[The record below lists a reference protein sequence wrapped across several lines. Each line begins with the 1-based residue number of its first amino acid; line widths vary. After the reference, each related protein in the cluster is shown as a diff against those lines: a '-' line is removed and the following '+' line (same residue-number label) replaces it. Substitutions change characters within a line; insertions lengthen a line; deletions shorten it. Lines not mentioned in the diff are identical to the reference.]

1 MCDQFFMAHRVQS
14 PLNFLRNY
22 LSEITQSASMDT
34 MMMTINRPLDKWNL
48 TAGKPPSIS
57 DFFVR
62 CYGRVSPRFG
72 DERTIHGNKSCTDWE
87 GKRLSFCSFE
97 MDLCTFQGELT
108 IVMGKAG
115 QGVRSF
121 PIFFV

>member
-1 MCDQFFMAHRVQS
+1 
-14 PLNFLRNY
+14 
-22 LSEITQSASMDT
+22 MDA

-48 TAGKPPSIS
+48 TAEKPPSIS

-115 QGVRSF
+115 QGDEVISYLF
-121 PIFFV
+121 LFDCSKIDKYLHTIICKYLL